1 MRLSGDCRVLEA
13 GHAGPYVLTPVERKT
28 GYVALGK
35 PRIRRAPEVN
45 AYAPERAPLQFKT

>member
-1 MRLSGDCRVLEA
+1 VLEA